1 MSYPDPFSRPQAMFS
16 FQNTN
21 LSIHLPCCPHQLHPQ
36 VCILHCGVTGRSDLA
51 SAFLWGWSL
60 ASFSIFS
67 IWSFVCSLSSKCWG
81 PSQHSLPRVPLTWAS
96 LSLGLSQPG
105 PFTQAVE
112 SRTAQ
117 PLGLS
122 FKPRPWSLLLLPV
135 ASWLSHRGGVWWIC
149 SVYSAGCGQ
158 HCRSGPTRS
167 GTTIVLIN
175 TAIPLVWLSEWSCAV
190 GSWRKWRLIRTT
202 MQKRKEI
209 VRRRYHLI
217 LGKWNFEKGAEQ
229 IKLWSVVKV

>member
-1 MSYPDPFSRPQAMFS
+1 M
-16 FQNTN
+16 
-21 LSIHLPCCPHQLHPQ
+21 LSTPAPPTKR
-36 VCILHCGVTGRSDLA
+36 VCILHCGVTGCSDLA

-81 PSQHSLPRVPLTWAS
+81 PSQHSLPSVPLTWAS

-122 FKPRPWSLLLLPV
+122 FKPRPWSLSPAPGSFLTVTSRRCSVDMQCLF
-135 ASWLSHRGGVWWIC
+135 SWLWP
-149 SVYSAGCGQ
+149 A
-158 HCRSGPTRS
+158 
-167 GTTIVLIN
+167 
-175 TAIPLVWLSEWSCAV
+175 LSF
-190 GSWRKWRLIRTT
+190 RTH
-202 MQKRKEI
+202 E
-209 VRRRYHLI
+209 VRNHNCL
-217 LGKWNFEKGAEQ
+217 N
-229 IKLWSVVKV
+229 